1 MRLKKGE
8 QRIDQVVEVGIA
20 DEMNT
25 VILSG
30 LKLGDTIKGFYMN
43 DISAGNVG
51 IGSMG

>member
-1 MRLKKGE
+1 VRLKKGE

-43 DISAGNVG
+43 DISAGNAG